1 VTDDHLS
8 DHLSTDDLAELDE
21 DLLEPDRAASARA
34 HLAGCPTCQ
43 ARLAEIK
50 DVREQ
55 LRDLPRPE
63 MPAQVSARIDRAL
76 ADVSATK
83 DSTVV
88 PIADAP
94 SRRRLGRP
102 SAAATAAAAAVV
114 LLVGAIVVALVHNN
128 SGSNGSNEAGSNS
141 TETTTSGL
149 APASEQ
155 PKNYHL
161 SASGDTYTATSLQR
175 LVPALVTTATRAPSG
190 TPAFGASNSGQAPA
204 ASPTGASGTT
214 NQNQND
220 KHSSVQPL
228 AGNATGTASQPV
240 PSSLQS
246 HYGNRSWLLSCAR
259 YLTDTNT
266 AVPIAIDFGKW
277 SDATHTGVPSIVF
290 VFRDTNPNAVDVY
303 VSGPTCRGIHAIRT
317 YQKVG
322 VAP

>member
-21 DLLEPDRAASARA
+21 DLLEPGRAASART

-63 MPAQVSARIDRAL
+63 MPAQVNARIDRAL
-76 ADVSATK
+76 ADVSAPK

-88 PIADAP
+88 PIAEAP
-94 SRRRLGRP
+94 SRRRFGRP
-102 SAAATAAAAAVV
+102 SAAAAAAAAAVV

-155 PKNYHL
+155 PKDYHL

-175 LVPALVTTATRAPSG
+175 LVPALVTTATRAPSD
-190 TPAFGASNSGQAPA
+190 TPAFGASNSGRAPA
-204 ASPTGASGTT
+204 ASPTTTHGSAQLGSQGSAGT
-214 NQNQND
+214 
-220 KHSSVQPL
+220 S
-228 AGNATGTASQPV
+228 NATGATSNRVV
-240 PSSLQS
+240 PGLSSTLKS

-259 YLTDTNT
+259 YLTDTTT

-322 VAP
+322 VTP